1 VHCTNLIR
9 FLKLGRECRAPLCL
23 ASTKFAAATMGDFTA
38 PAARSASNGG
48 CTSSMCLA
56 YAIPHSIAGPTG
68 RALPT
73 KFFMTI
79 IFLSSGRFFYPFA
92 LWDFTFGVVL
102 LIAYYRLML
111 ADVAR
116 RP

>member
-1 VHCTNLIR
+1 
-9 FLKLGRECRAPLCL
+9 
-23 ASTKFAAATMGDFTA
+23 
-38 PAARSASNGG
+38 
-48 CTSSMCLA
+48 
-56 YAIPHSIAGPTG
+56 
-68 RALPT
+68 
-73 KFFMTI
+73 MTI

-92 LWDFTFGVVL
+92 LWDFTFGVIL